1 MDKPFLPISGQIE
14 LLHSR
19 GMNTDSD
26 TDRLLRRE
34 GYYSIV
40 NGYKEPFLDAQK
52 TYVNGDDQY
61 QPHSEFHDMYT
72 LFQLD
77 RNFRELAFPYLLRS
91 EATVKTA
98 LAYCFSKQHQE
109 PDAYL
114 IKENY
119 CDCDDFADPHQY
131 DKELNS
137 LISCLADKAN
147 DRRCAFIVHYRTHH
161 HTVPLWVLANNLT
174 FGNIS
179 HFYNL
184 VKPKEKEL
192 ICKMITRA
200 VGRDLIMRKHQLSPD
215 KTRVSLEVLYK
226 FRNICAHDDRLY
238 NAYVGKRK
246 HINFIGMIKHIEPFL
261 TVREYNKLLTSLVL
275 LIEKY
280 QMQSHKVH
288 ELLSSLGYMEL
299 LEMSSVNSAVQF

>member
-19 GMNTDSD
+19 GMNTDSN

-40 NGYKEPFLDAQK
+40 NGYKKPFLDEQK
-52 TYVNGDDQY
+52 TLASSDDRY
-61 QPHSEFHDMYT
+61 QLHSEFRDMYM

-77 RNFRELAFPYLLRS
+77 RNFREVVFPYLLRS

-98 LAYCFSKQHQE
+98 LAYCFSEQHQE

-119 CDCDDFADPHQY
+119 CAGAEFIYPQHY
-131 DKELNS
+131 EKELDC
-137 LISCLADKAN
+137 LISCLKDKAN
-147 DRRCAFIVHYRTHH
+147 DKSSAFIVHYRTHH
-161 HTVPLWVLANNLT
+161 HTVPLWVLTNNLT
-174 FGNIS
+174 FGNVS

-200 VGRDLIMRKHQLSPD
+200 VGRNLIMRKRQLTPS
-215 KTRVSLEVLYK
+215 KARVSLEALYK
-226 FRNICAHDDRLY
+226 FRNMCAHDDRLY

-246 HINFIGMIKHIEPFL
+246 HINFIGMIKHMEPFV
-261 TVREYNKLLTSLVL
+261 TVQEYDELLANLAL

-280 QMQSHKVH
+280 RTQSNKVN
-288 ELLSSLGYMEL
+288 ELLNSLGYIEL
-299 LEMSSVNSAVQF
+299 LEMSPVNSAVQF